1 VSKINTWP
9 KVAIPVSVVASMFV
23 LVLVVE
29 AEAEVVVE
37 EVEVEV
43 EEVMVVE
50 VMLTKN
56 LSCNHIQ

>member
-9 KVAIPVSVVASMFV
+9 KVAILVSVVASMFV

-37 EVEVEV
+37 EVEVE
-43 EEVMVVE
+43 EVMVVE

>member
-9 KVAIPVSVVASMFV
+9 KVATLVSVVASMFV
-23 LVLVVE
+23 LVLVAE
-29 AEAEVVVE
+29 AEAEVAV
-37 EVEVEV
+37 VEV